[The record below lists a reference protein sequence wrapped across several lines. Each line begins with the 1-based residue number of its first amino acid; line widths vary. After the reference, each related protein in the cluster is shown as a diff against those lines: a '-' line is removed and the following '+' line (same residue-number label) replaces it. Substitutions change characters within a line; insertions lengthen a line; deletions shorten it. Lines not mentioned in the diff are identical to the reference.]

1 MDSEREAT
9 SELVGLR
16 VRVEI
21 LEQDLSSAVHLL
33 HCWLVWVA
41 TSPESEFRQRT
52 LALFVAKF
60 LQMPQG
66 FCLGR
71 ALIELDKQ
79 FGSPLES
86 YGVSLERWV
95 FQPRERSNG

>member
-1 MDSEREAT
+1 MDGEQAAL

-16 VRVEI
+16 VRVEV
-21 LEQDLSSAVHLL
+21 LEQDLSEAVHLIY
-33 HCWLVWVA
+33 CWLVWVA
-41 TSPESEFRQRT
+41 KSPDSEFKLRT
-52 LALFVAKF
+52 LGLVKAKF

-71 ALIELDKQ
+71 TLIDLDKQ

-86 YGVSLERWV
+86 NGVSLERWV
-95 FQPRERSNG
+95 FEPRERSNG

>member
-1 MDSEREAT
+1 MGSERQAL

-16 VRVEI
+16 VRVEV
-21 LEQDLSSAVHLL
+21 LEQDLSEAVHML
-33 HCWLVWVA
+33 HCWLIWVA
-41 TSPESEFRQRT
+41 TAPSSEFKQRT
-52 LALFVAKF
+52 VALLKAKF

-71 ALIELDKQ
+71 ALINLDKQ

-86 YGVSLERWV
+86 NGVVLEQWV

>member
-1 MDSEREAT
+1 VDSDRQT
-9 SELVGLR
+9 LSELVGLR
-16 VRVEI
+16 VRVEV
-21 LEQDLSSAVHLL
+21 LEQDLSEAVHLL

-41 TSPESEFRQRT
+41 TSSESEFKLRT
-52 LALFVAKF
+52 LGLLKAKF

-71 ALIELDKQ
+71 ALIDLDKQ

-86 YGVSLERWV
+86 NGFTLSRLV
-95 FQPRERSNG
+95 FEPREKQ

>member
-1 MDSEREAT
+1 MDSEREAL

-16 VRVEI
+16 VRVEV
-21 LEQDLSSAVHLL
+21 LEQDLSEAVHLIY
-33 HCWLVWVA
+33 CWLVWVA
-41 TSPESEFRQRT
+41 TSPDSEFKLRT
-52 LALFVAKF
+52 LGLVKAKF

-71 ALIELDKQ
+71 ALIDLDKQ

-86 YGVSLERWV
+86 NGLSLERWV
-95 FQPRERSNG
+95 FEPRERSNV